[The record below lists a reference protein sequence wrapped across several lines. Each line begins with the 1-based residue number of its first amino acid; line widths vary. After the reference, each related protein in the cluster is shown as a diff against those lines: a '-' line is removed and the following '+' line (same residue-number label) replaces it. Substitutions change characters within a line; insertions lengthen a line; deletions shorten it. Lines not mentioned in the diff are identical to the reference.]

1 MTPNSHSLT
10 AILVSLTFIPA
21 AYAQASSAAAT
32 QPPGA
37 AKTRDSAN
45 AHASTKARKT
55 TQAQDPAQTAKPIQ
69 GVLISGVREREEY
82 RTPSLASIGP
92 LGTTPL
98 VDVPY
103 TVSVLPGDLIE
114 NMQAV
119 DFKEASKYLPLV
131 SYQEQQ
137 GPDILRPMTRGMEGG
152 NFQNTKMDGMTIFFT
167 GTTAMEQFQQIEVV
181 NGVSAF
187 LYGPANPSGMFNFVT
202 KRPTDYDLRDVT
214 ATYVSD
220 GIGSAKADLGGRLD
234 PGGII
239 GYRLNLVYGSGDG
252 FVPGSHERRS
262 LADLGIDV
270 HPWEHGV
277 LQLNYSDNVLDT
289 MGFPGW
295 FTYSQSITLP
305 PAPNPQ
311 RVGYGQ
317 SYAGVYLRTRM
328 GEARIKQDFG
338 SNWHLV
344 TGILDQDVQR
354 NIYTPVNNLTSDSGA
369 YTTSYGAGF
378 APKFAITSDVAYLN
392 GDFDTWGIGHDLT
405 LGSAGYRASSYSPIN
420 KASAAS
426 ILLGTASVADPTV
439 YPEPPGGPPDVGT
452 GYIYD
457 SSDVYQQG
465 VNIGDALTLSER
477 WLVRVGTS
485 QDWFHTNNYN
495 NKSILTTAYRNH
507 GLSPTGSVI
516 FKPAANMSV
525 YATWAS
531 SLQAGDLAPAGTVNA
546 GVSLA
551 PYRSKEDEVGYKASL
566 DDIDVTAA
574 VFRIERPFANVNPL
588 DNVFEIS
595 GEQVNKGLEMSAV
608 GEIADGLKLYG
619 GITLLNAKM
628 ENTPLAS
635 TDDKLYVGT
644 PKVKGNMLFEYR
656 IPGVSGL
663 VATFDYQFSGTRP
676 GNDTN
681 TFFVAGYDLF
691 DVGARY
697 TSDIFGRPVTWRLS
711 VDNVTDRHY
720 WSTIEPSDI
729 TGANTGSLVAHM
741 GAPRMVLA
749 SVNMQL

>member
-1 MTPNSHSLT
+1 MIQHSRCVTVL
-10 AILVSLTFIPA
+10 LVSLTFSPA
-21 AYAQASSAAAT
+21 AFAQASSDGGGRAQGATTGTRLAAT
-32 QPPGA
+32 AQHSSRA
-37 AKTRDSAN
+37 AKR
-45 AHASTKARKT
+45 
-55 TQAQDPAQTAKPIQ
+55 IQ
-69 GVLISGVREREEY
+69 GVLVRGIREQGEY
-82 RTPSLASIGP
+82 RPPALASLGP
-92 LGTTPL
+92 LGNTPI

-103 TVSVLPGDLIE
+103 SVSILPGNLIE

-152 NFQNTKMDGMTIFFT
+152 NFQNTKIDGMTIFFT

-202 KRPTDYDLRDVT
+202 KRPTDYDLRDIT

-220 GIGSAKADLGGRLD
+220 AIGSAKVDFGGRLD
-234 PGGII
+234 SGGIA
-239 GYRLNLVYGSGDG
+239 GYRLNVVYGSGDG

-277 LQLNYSDNVLDT
+277 LELNYSDNVLNT

-295 FTYSQSITLP
+295 FTYSQSLLLP

-317 SYAGVYLRTRM
+317 SYAGVYLRTRI
-328 GEARIKQDFG
+328 GEARIRQDFG

-344 TGILDQDVQR
+344 AGILNQDVQR
-354 NIYTPVNNLTSDSGA
+354 NIFTPVNNLTSNSGA

-378 APKFAITSDVAYLN
+378 APKFLITSDVAYLN

-426 ILLGTASVADPTV
+426 ILLGKASIADPV
-439 YPEPPGGPPDVGT
+439 IFPETAAGPPDVGA
-452 GYIYD
+452 GFIYD

-465 VNIGDALTLSER
+465 VNIGDTLKFSDH
-477 WLVRVGTS
+477 WLARAGVS
-485 QDWFHTNNYN
+485 QDWFHTNNF
-495 NKSILTTAYRNH
+495 NKLSVPTTAYRNH
-507 GLSPTGSVI
+507 GLSPTASLI

-525 YATWAS
+525 YATYAS
-531 SLQAGDLAPAGTVNA
+531 SLQAGDLAPAGTSNA

-551 PYRSKEDEVGYKASL
+551 PYRSKEYEAGYKANL
-566 DDIDVTAA
+566 DHIDVTAA
-574 VFRIERPFANVNPL
+574 VFRIERPFANIDPL
-588 DNVFEIS
+588 GNVFEIS
-595 GEQVNKGLEMSAV
+595 GEQVNKGLELSAV
-608 GEIADGLKLYG
+608 GQLLDSLTVYG
-619 GITLLNAKM
+619 GVTLLNAKM
-628 ENTPLAS
+628 ENTPTAS

-656 IPGVSGL
+656 IPGLTGL
-663 VATFDYQFSGTRP
+663 TATLDYQFSGTRP
-676 GNDTN
+676 ANDTN
-681 TFFVAGYDLF
+681 TTFAAGYNVF
-691 DVGARY
+691 DIGARY
-697 TSDIFGRPVTWRLS
+697 VSDLFHTPVTWRLS
-711 VDNVTDRHY
+711 VNNVTDRRY
-720 WSTIEPSDI
+720 WSTIGPSDI
-729 TGANTGSLVAHM
+729 TGANTGSLVAHL
-741 GAPRMVLA
+741 GTPRMVYA
-749 SVNMQL
+749 SVSTQL